1 MNGIFK
7 FQPGS
12 KFTVK
17 KSSKLFVKKY
27 YLNYENIP
35 SLISLKDDFD
45 KNFRNQFQ
53 LLKKEKVVLFFSGGR
68 DSLLIFK
75 YLLQM
80 KINFECVFYDT
91 SISSVI
97 SNSNYFVKNIC
108 NQNQIKLRII
118 KIPLLMQSDFKKFLF
133 SEMLFDYHYSFL
145 HFTAFQKLK
154 KIYNHDTV
162 FLSGQSCDSILS
174 FGPSAYTVSNFIA
187 RFINLYP
194 TSLMSNIFCFI
205 INLKFKNNISASK
218 SLKNFYV
225 NFYNSFYYYSIHCE
239 NNQTLNNYSSKII
252 DNLKINNFESVTKKM
267 YLKCHGFL
275 QGPDNQ
281 VFIKTANYFNFN
293 KIILPFAN
301 YQIIKTVSKN
311 YDFRIDLLFPKYLV
325 DYILLKKFNI
335 SKKFF

>member
-118 KIPLLMQSDFKKFLF
+118 KIPLLMQSDFKNF
-133 SEMLFDYHYSFL
+133 Y
-145 HFTAFQKLK
+145 FQKCYL
-154 KIYNHDTV
+154 IIIIR
-162 FLSGQSCDSILS
+162 FCILQ
-174 FGPSAYTVSNFIA
+174 
-187 RFINLYP
+187 L
-194 TSLMSNIFCFI
+194 
-205 INLKFKNNISASK
+205 FKN
-218 SLKNFYV
+218 
-225 NFYNSFYYYSIHCE
+225 
-239 NNQTLNNYSSKII
+239 
-252 DNLKINNFESVTKKM
+252 
-267 YLKCHGFL
+267 
-275 QGPDNQ
+275 
-281 VFIKTANYFNFN
+281 
-293 KIILPFAN
+293 
-301 YQIIKTVSKN
+301 
-311 YDFRIDLLFPKYLV
+311 
-325 DYILLKKFNI
+325 
-335 SKKFF
+335 